1 MEEVLQS
8 VCMSHLQELGG
19 GRKREFLKILNGC
32 DIFGAHA
39 NGTLMC
45 HTPVYHTL
53 LHRKKNNNTLWTSGQ
68 LEEVGL
74 QRGAGQQMVKC
85 GFVTINE

>member
-1 MEEVLQS
+1 M
-8 VCMSHLQELGG
+8 
-19 GRKREFLKILNGC
+19 GREKESFSKILNGC
-32 DIFGAHA
+32 DIFGALA
-39 NGTLMC
+39 NVTLMC

-53 LHRKKNNNTLWTSGQ
+53 LHRIKTYTLCTSGQ

-85 GFVTINE
+85 GFVPITINE